1 MFTSLLHDLRYA
13 LRTMARN
20 RGFTAVSVLA
30 LALGIGANSAVFTVV
45 NSVLLE
51 PLRFRNPEQLIVVRE
66 RNLKAGFPQF
76 SLSPGNYLDYRD
88 HNHTFSGMAAFGGT
102 GLNMSGGAEPERLRG
117 ARVTNE
123 FFSVLGRTP
132 FLGRT
137 FTAQEAQLGS
147 HHVAILSYGLW
158 QRRFAG
164 ATNVL
169 GQTLKLNDELYTV
182 VGVMPADFQFPA
194 RVEIWTPLAMNLQNW
209 QQRGGHYLGGI
220 GRLKAGSSMAAA
232 QADLNTIA
240 ARAEKQFPES
250 NSGWDTT
257 LQSLQEAV
265 VGRIRPAMLTLTA
278 AVGFVLLIACVNL
291 ANLLLSRSAARR
303 REIGIR
309 SSMGAGRGRLIRQ
322 FLTESVLLSAIGA
335 AAGLALA
342 WIGTRLLVNLSPN
355 ILPRATEIALNGR
368 ALAFTAGVAVLTGI
382 LFGLAPAIHM
392 AKTDLMAALREGAR
406 GNAIGFRRNRLRSVL
421 VMGEVALALVLLSGA
436 GLLMRSFYRLQSIE
450 PGFDPHGMLT
460 FRTNLPAAKYKGDE
474 PQAAFYRRALERIR
488 ALPGVEAAGAAQIFP
503 LAGDDYILSFEQIGK
518 PPVPVGN
525 EPSAAYYSATPGYF
539 ASLRIPVKS
548 GRDFSEHDDASSPPV
563 AIISESMA
571 RQFYAGENP
580 LGQRIR
586 MGNGS
591 KPAEIVGIVGD
602 VRDQQL
608 DEKGRPA
615 VYEPAAQV
623 PFGAMYFGVRTAGD
637 PASLISAVRAVIREQ
652 DAELPLDAV
661 GTVDS
666 LVATS
671 LSQRRFAMLLMAIFA
686 GLALVLAMV
695 GIYGVISYSVTQAT
709 QEIGIRMA
717 LGARRGDVLRIVF
730 GYAGVSDGRGPGI
743 GCRGGP
749 GRRTPAG
756 GSALRSEAD
765 RSGDLCRGRVGPAG
779 HRPAGVHDS
788 RPAGDAGRSS
798 GSAAER
804 VNPRRSPFV
813 RYSALL

>member
-164 ATNVL
+164 TANVL

-335 AAGLALA
+335 GAGLALA

-539 ASLRIPVKS
+539 ASLRIPIKS

-637 PASLISAVRAVIREQ
+637 PASLIPAVRAVIREQ

-717 LGARRGDVLRIVF
+717 LGARRSDVLRIVF
-730 GYAGVSDGRGPGI
+730 GYAGVLMAAGLALGVVAALAAGRLLAAQLFEVKP
-743 GCRGGP
+743 
-749 GRRTPAG
+749 TDPATYAAVASVLLATG
-756 GSALRSEAD
+756 LLACTIPALRAM
-765 RSGDLCRGRVGPAG
+765 RVDPL
-779 HRPAGVHDS
+779 V
-788 RPAGDAGRSS
+788 
-798 GSAAER
+798 
-804 VNPRRSPFV
+804 
-813 RYSALL
+813 ALRNE

>member
-1 MFTSLLHDLRYA
+1 M
-13 LRTMARN
+13 
-20 RGFTAVSVLA
+20 
-30 LALGIGANSAVFTVV
+30 
-45 NSVLLE
+45 
-51 PLRFRNPEQLIVVRE
+51 
-66 RNLKAGFPQF
+66 
-76 SLSPGNYLDYRD
+76 
-88 HNHTFSGMAAFGGT
+88 
-102 GLNMSGGAEPERLRG
+102 
-117 ARVTNE
+117 
-123 FFSVLGRTP
+123 
-132 FLGRT
+132 
-137 FTAQEAQLGS
+137 
-147 HHVAILSYGLW
+147 
-158 QRRFAG
+158 
-164 ATNVL
+164 L

-488 ALPGVEAAGAAQIFP
+488 ALPGVEAAGSRADLPSGGRRLHPLVRADRQTSGSGGQRAQRSLLFRHSRILCIAAHP
-503 LAGDDYILSFEQIGK
+503 CQIG
-518 PPVPVGN
+518 P
-525 EPSAAYYSATPGYF
+525 
-539 ASLRIPVKS
+539 
-548 GRDFSEHDDASSPPV
+548 
-563 AIISESMA
+563 
-571 RQFYAGENP
+571 
-580 LGQRIR
+580 
-586 MGNGS
+586 
-591 KPAEIVGIVGD
+591 
-602 VRDQQL
+602 
-608 DEKGRPA
+608 
-615 VYEPAAQV
+615 
-623 PFGAMYFGVRTAGD
+623 
-637 PASLISAVRAVIREQ
+637 
-652 DAELPLDAV
+652 
-661 GTVDS
+661 
-666 LVATS
+666 
-671 LSQRRFAMLLMAIFA
+671 RFF
-686 GLALVLAMV
+686 
-695 GIYGVISYSVTQAT
+695 
-709 QEIGIRMA
+709 
-717 LGARRGDVLRIVF
+717 GARRRF
-730 GYAGVSDGRGPGI
+730 FAARG
-743 GCRGGP
+743 
-749 GRRTPAG
+749 
-756 GSALRSEAD
+756 
-765 RSGDLCRGRVGPAG
+765 
-779 HRPAGVHDS
+779 H
-788 RPAGDAGRSS
+788 
-798 GSAAER
+798 
-804 VNPRRSPFV
+804 NQ
-813 RYSALL
+813 